1 MRDIALLEF
10 FLREKTNDG
19 RHFGRRDIERDEDSF
34 GCMRNAREDP
44 QTIENERTKDMQKRN
59 SLPNSSLASTTALY
73 PVMFACELKASYVCP
88 RLNVRGMQSI
98 ANAVAF

>member
-1 MRDIALLEF
+1 
-10 FLREKTNDG
+10 
-19 RHFGRRDIERDEDSF
+19 
-34 GCMRNAREDP
+34 
-44 QTIENERTKDMQKRN
+44 MQKRN
-59 SLPNSSLASTTALY
+59 SLPNSLLASTTALY

>member
-1 MRDIALLEF
+1 
-10 FLREKTNDG
+10 
-19 RHFGRRDIERDEDSF
+19 
-34 GCMRNAREDP
+34 MRNAREDP
-44 QTIENERTKDMQKRN
+44 QTTENERTNERTNERYMQKRN
-59 SLPNSSLASTTALY
+59 SLPNSLLASTTALY